1 MSGGFTSAHLVY
13 LVQSIGWTLV
23 LSVLAFLLGGI
34 GGFCVMLARISPR
47 AWLSRAGL
55 VYIEAIQ
62 GIPLLILLFIVYFG
76 LSVYGYQVP
85 ALVAAGLALMV
96 YSSAYLGDIWRGC
109 IEAMPKPQWEA
120 SECLSLTRWQTLRLV
135 IIPQAMRLALPP
147 TVGFLVQLIK
157 MTSLASVISFVELT
171 RAGQIINNSIFQ
183 PFLIFGLVGAFYFVL
198 CYPLSRWSQSMGTS
212 SMSAIVKVGDI
223 HKSFGS
229 NHVLKGVS
237 FEVNKGEMIAVIGAS
252 GSGKSTALRCIDRLE
267 TIDQGQ
273 IEVCGIRVDDPK
285 VDLHLLRREV
295 GIVFQSYNLFPHL
308 TVEENIMLA
317 LRHVKKM
324 PRDEAHR
331 IALNVLEQVGL
342 AQKVDSYP
350 EQLSG
355 GQQQRVAIA
364 RSLAMSPKVML
375 FDEVTSALDPQ
386 LTGEVLR
393 VMEDLAADGMTM
405 LLVTH
410 EMAFAKRVADRIIYM
425 HQGKVWEVGDGS
437 MLDAPRTP
445 ELREFLD
452 NGL

>member
-1 MSGGFTSAHLVY
+1 
-13 LVQSIGWTLV
+13 
-23 LSVLAFLLGGI
+23 
-34 GGFCVMLARISPR
+34 
-47 AWLSRAGL
+47 
-55 VYIEAIQ
+55 
-62 GIPLLILLFIVYFG
+62 
-76 LSVYGYQVP
+76 
-85 ALVAAGLALMV
+85 
-96 YSSAYLGDIWRGC
+96 
-109 IEAMPKPQWEA
+109 
-120 SECLSLTRWQTLRLV
+120 
-135 IIPQAMRLALPP
+135 
-147 TVGFLVQLIK
+147 
-157 MTSLASVISFVELT
+157 
-171 RAGQIINNSIFQ
+171 
-183 PFLIFGLVGAFYFVL
+183 
-198 CYPLSRWSQSMGTS
+198 
-212 SMSAIVKVGDI
+212 MSAIVKVGEI

-267 TIDQGQ
+267 TVDQGQ

-317 LRHVKKM
+317 LRHVKKLS
-324 PRDEAHR
+324 RDEARR
-331 IALNVLEQVGL
+331 IATNVLEQVGL
-342 AQKVDSYP
+342 GPKAKAYP

-425 HQGKVWEVGDGS
+425 HQGKVWEVGDGA

-445 ELREFLD
+445 ELRTFLD